1 MSRAGDVHLLDR
13 PVWSALS
20 TRQAS
25 FRSGEGLAWRFPPDV
40 SPFAAARD
48 GSAQAVE
55 GLLQLMPDGD
65 EIAFAEVAPP
75 HAPAGIVARE
85 AVCLQMTAST
95 FTRAARDVGARALG
109 EADAAD
115 MLALALLTRPGPFR
129 TRTHMLGR
137 FLGVREGGQ
146 LVAMAGERLSVP
158 GYREISAV
166 CTHPAWQGR
175 GLGGAL
181 LQQVGERIQREGETP
196 FLHTYAHNAPAVALY
211 GKLGFTVRTQI
222 VHAVWTRG

>member
-1 MSRAGDVHLLDR
+1 
-13 PVWSALS
+13 
-20 TRQAS
+20 
-25 FRSGEGLAWRFPPDV
+25 
-40 SPFAAARD
+40 
-48 GSAQAVE
+48 
-55 GLLQLMPDGD
+55 
-65 EIAFAEVAPP
+65 
-75 HAPAGIVARE
+75 
-85 AVCLQMTAST
+85 
-95 FTRAARDVGARALG
+95 
-109 EADAAD
+109 

-211 GKLGFTVRTQI
+211 GKLGFRVRTQI